1 MFDKKLTE
9 PLDDTNLIIDDFNSF
24 GVEDKVSDMPQWDTW
39 DLEYGDEKTTPTETE
54 YRNITEEPCPEVK
67 NIGSFDK

>member
-1 MFDKKLTE
+1 MFDKKSTE

-39 DLEYGDEKTTPTETE
+39 DLEYGDEKTTPTET
-54 YRNITEEPCPEVK
+54 
-67 NIGSFDK
+67 